1 MLLYHRSAAL
11 STQTSEE
18 FSVVFCLIHTTNI
31 YPYKRAT
38 ALTPKPKGDKTV
50 LIRPLFT
57 IGIRIAKE
65 FYSRVCAIL
74 SAASPALAASIYSIV
89 QIEQTNFAFGL

>member
-18 FSVVFCLIHTTNI
+18 FFAVFCLIHTTSI

-38 ALTPKPKGDKTV
+38 ALTPKPEGDKTV
-50 LIRPLFT
+50 LIRPL
-57 IGIRIAKE
+57 
-65 FYSRVCAIL
+65 L
-74 SAASPALAASIYSIV
+74 
-89 QIEQTNFAFGL
+89 Q